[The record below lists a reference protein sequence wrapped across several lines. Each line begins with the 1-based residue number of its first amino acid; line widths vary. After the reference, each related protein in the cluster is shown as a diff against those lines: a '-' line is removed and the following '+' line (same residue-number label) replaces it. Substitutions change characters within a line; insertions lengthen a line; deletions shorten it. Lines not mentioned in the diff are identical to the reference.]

1 MKKKVVL
8 ISRRASSKARS
19 VMPVE
24 SDFAEIVNLI
34 QTARQRSVQAMNT
47 EPSDLYRRML
57 QFFETYR
64 DDPILSTLVRVLP
77 WSSHLGLLKGGKA

>member
-1 MKKKVVL
+1 MKKKSAM
-8 ISRRASSKARS
+8 ITKRASSKARS
-19 VMPVE
+19 VTSVE

-34 QTARQRSVQAMNT
+34 QTARQRAVQAANT
-47 EPSDLYRRML
+47 EPIDFYWRMR

-77 WSSHLGLLKGGKA
+77 WSSHLGLPKGGKA